1 MEENSRFGFC
11 PKCGAVSKDGVCQ
24 SCGTQT
30 AGGTAGQQPYVQE
43 GMQDIQAQ
51 GAGYPPQ
58 QAQGMASAG
67 YPPQQAQGAG
77 YPPQQAQGMAG
88 AGYPP
93 QQAQGMAGA
102 GYPQQQIQGGAGYPQ
117 FYQPQNGSGQMP
129 YGTGYLPQTYQAC
142 AAVPPAKPKKNKA
155 AVVIYFIC
163 VAIVAVSLVF
173 VILAAVGDI
182 ADKKDEDRDSG
193 KSGRTETEQDADDL
207 GEGEEEKPKESF
219 TYHHHTEDVTER
231 NWNEAGQDS
240 SLPYYSGPYNAFR
253 DDLSYELVFR
263 EETYRSDDVEVQLVV
278 EYPQII
284 SGDVPNY
291 DYINQALRYDYD
303 YFHNFFTEDVKPF
316 MDRDSIFQVS
326 IDSHV
331 TYMDES
337 ILSVVFVERVR
348 INLENDPFSMVNYF
362 CMNFDL
368 ETGVLLEDTE
378 LLWLDENFAADFR
391 RREAWENGEEAL
403 TNYSDEEILKMLKDP
418 AYLVVFYTPM
428 GMEVGLNLG
437 NRVVYVTYE
446 DYEQFLNTF

>member
-1 MEENSRFGFC
+1 MEENSRFDFC

-30 AGGTAGQQPYVQE
+30 QE
-43 GMQDIQAQ
+43 A
-51 GAGYPPQ
+51 AGYPPYTNP
-58 QAQGMASAG
+58 AANA
-67 YPPQQAQGAG
+67 
-77 YPPQQAQGMAG
+77 AG

-93 QQAQGMAGA
+93 SQAQGGA
-102 GYPQQQIQGGAGYPQ
+102 AYSSHPRRTQNGAGYPQ
-117 FYQPQNGSGQMP
+117 FYQPQNGIGQAP
-129 YGTGYLPQTYQAC
+129 YGMGYQPPMYQAC

-173 VILAAVGDI
+173 VILAAVSDI
-182 ADKKDEDRDSG
+182 ADKKDEDRDSQ
-193 KSGRTETEQDADDL
+193 KSSRTEQEKIQDADN
-207 GEGEEEKPKESF
+207 GSEGEEGEKPGGSF
-219 TYHHHTEDVTER
+219 SYHHHTEDVTEQ

-240 SLPYYSGPYNAFR
+240 SLPYYSGPYNALR
-253 DDLSYELVFR
+253 DDLSYELAFR
-263 EETYRSDDVEVQLVV
+263 EETYRSDDVEVLLVV
-278 EYPQII
+278 EYPQIT
-284 SGDVPNY
+284 SGDVPNC
-291 DYINQALRYDYD
+291 DYINQALHYDYD
-303 YFHNFFTEDVKPF
+303 YFHNLFTKDFKPF
-316 MDRDSIFQVS
+316 MNQDSLFQIEV
-326 IDSHV
+326 DSHV

-348 INLENDPFSMVNYF
+348 VNLDNDPFSMVNYF

-368 ETGVLLEDTE
+368 ETGVLLEGTE
-378 LLWLDENFAADFR
+378 LFWLDEKFAADFR
-391 RREAWENGEEAL
+391 RREAWENGEGAL
-403 TNYSDEEILKMLKDP
+403 TNYSDEEILEMLKDP